1 MLINIYFFLKLLL
14 LHLVVVCQEFTNN
27 TIKHELDEFRKDIAS
42 LRIFKKVHPIKC
54 SKKNVKKKCSGIV
67 KLSFQEMYFSPK
79 HKLATCVIQKNFS
92 SMMIAIMCYLFD
104 DKKFLE
110 KHKHLADNEWS
121 NMDCRTYNFA
131 RSNNDIIKKFSNND
145 KQFYLKN
152 WISILIVREP
162 IERFISGYMHHCSK
176 ELGSYKYTKKCFYCN
191 GNLNCFVKKLYR
203 VTTSNFKNIDNSDLF
218 IKQHFFPQTW
228 RCEYFKYKKF
238 YKILKYDAS
247 NLTTFYDSLIKLL
260 HNRKVSSD
268 KIDYINKEIHTIKS
282 YHATSGKK
290 ATIRFTDNLYKNE
303 FILKLLHRIYY
314 PDFKEFKFP
323 IPIVERI

>member
-1 MLINIYFFLKLLL
+1 MLISIYLFLKLFFLQ
-14 LHLVVVCQEFTNN
+14 LVLCQDFTNN
-27 TIKHELDEFRKDIAS
+27 TIKHELDDFRRDIAT
-42 LRIFKKVHPIKC
+42 LRILKKAQAIKC
-54 SKKNVKKKCSGIV
+54 SRKNIKKKCAGIV
-67 KLSFQEMYFSPK
+67 KLNYQEMYFSPK
-79 HKLATCVIQKNFS
+79 HMLAACVIQKNFS
-92 SMMIAIMCYLFD
+92 SMMIAIMCYLFN
-104 DKKFLE
+104 DKQFLE

-121 NMDCRTYNFA
+121 NMACRSHNFV
-131 RSNNDIIKKFSNND
+131 RSNENIIKKFAKNN
-145 KQFYLKN
+145 KNYYLKN

-203 VTTSNFKNIDNSDLF
+203 VTTSNYKTIDNTDLF

-228 RCEYFKYKKF
+228 RCEYFQYKNF
-238 YKILKYDAS
+238 YKILKYDSS
-247 NLTTFYDSLIKLL
+247 NLTSFYESLIKILN
-260 HNRKVSSD
+260 NRKISSE
-268 KIDYINKEIHTIKS
+268 KVDYINEEIHTIKS

-290 ATIRFTDNLYKNE
+290 ATIKFTDNLYKNE

-323 IPIVERI
+323 IPVVEKI